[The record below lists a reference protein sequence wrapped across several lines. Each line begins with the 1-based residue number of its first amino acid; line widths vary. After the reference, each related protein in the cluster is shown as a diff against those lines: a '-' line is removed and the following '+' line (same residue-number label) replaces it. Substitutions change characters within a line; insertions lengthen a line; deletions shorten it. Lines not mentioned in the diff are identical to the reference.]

1 MSEGKYMTNYGE
13 NLFEGAA
20 AYYAQYRPVYPAH
33 LIRFLVEK
41 FADNGQQKL
50 LDIGCGTGEI
60 SFRLFDWFDEVIG
73 IDTDKE
79 MLCEAMRKKELLRV
93 SNVHFFNGDLAQF
106 LAHQSIDKLQL
117 VTMAKSFHW
126 MDREAL
132 LHTLYP
138 LIQSGGGVALI
149 DQYIP
154 NKEITPWEQAFKQVV
169 KKWYG
174 AERRAGNT
182 TYTHPVKSHATVI
195 EESAFTLQQY
205 SLAPYTYTWTI
216 DAILGNHYS
225 TSYGLKQF
233 LGSEARIQA
242 FEQDV
247 RETLL
252 QLNPAGVFEEI
263 LPVSVKLAMK

>member
-13 NLFEGAA
+13 NSFEGAA

-79 MLCEAMRKKELLRV
+79 MLCEAMHKKELLRV

-106 LAHQSIDKLQL
+106 LAHQPIAKLQL

-126 MDREAL
+126 MDREA
-132 LHTLYP
+132 P
-138 LIQSGGGVALI
+138 VIQRI
-149 DQYIP
+149 
-154 NKEITPWEQAFKQVV
+154 
-169 KKWYG
+169 
-174 AERRAGNT
+174 
-182 TYTHPVKSHATVI
+182 
-195 EESAFTLQQY
+195 
-205 SLAPYTYTWTI
+205 
-216 DAILGNHYS
+216 
-225 TSYGLKQF
+225 
-233 LGSEARIQA
+233 RIQ
-242 FEQDV
+242 
-247 RETLL
+247 
-252 QLNPAGVFEEI
+252 
-263 LPVSVKLAMK
+263 

>member
-1 MSEGKYMTNYGE
+1 
-13 NLFEGAA
+13 
-20 AYYAQYRPVYPAH
+20 
-33 LIRFLVEK
+33 
-41 FADNGQQKL
+41 
-50 LDIGCGTGEI
+50 
-60 SFRLFDWFDEVIG
+60 
-73 IDTDKE
+73 
-79 MLCEAMRKKELLRV
+79 
-93 SNVHFFNGDLAQF
+93 
-106 LAHQSIDKLQL
+106 
-117 VTMAKSFHW
+117 
-126 MDREAL
+126 MDGPR
-132 LHTLYP
+132 
-138 LIQSGGGVALI
+138 S
-149 DQYIP
+149 
-154 NKEITPWEQAFKQVV
+154 
-169 KKWYG
+169 
-174 AERRAGNT
+174 AGNT